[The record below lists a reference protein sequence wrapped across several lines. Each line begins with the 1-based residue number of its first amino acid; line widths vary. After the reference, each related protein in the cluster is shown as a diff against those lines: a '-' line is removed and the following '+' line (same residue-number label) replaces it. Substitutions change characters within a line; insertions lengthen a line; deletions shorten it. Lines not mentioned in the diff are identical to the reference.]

1 MDSAEN
7 RAEVLTSGTRDTTP
21 VTSAQAPDLTDG
33 RDQIR
38 APLDQ
43 NQMLLTA
50 DPESV
55 KAAREFTAETLRCWQ
70 LDALLD
76 EGVMIASEL
85 VTNAVRHGACA
96 GDLAPGKVGLSWQRH
111 IGRVICVVTDG
122 SKMPPVLM
130 AADMEAESGRGL
142 HVVDALA
149 AGWGWTMVGGAEKAV
164 WAILALP

>member
-1 MDSAEN
+1 
-7 RAEVLTSGTRDTTP
+7 
-21 VTSAQAPDLTDG
+21 VTSAKAPDLTDG
-33 RDQIR
+33 RDEMR

-43 NQMLLTA
+43 NQMLLAA

-70 LDALLD
+70 LDALMD

-85 VTNAVRHGACA
+85 VTNAVRHGACP
-96 GDLAPGKVGLSWQRH
+96 GGPGPGKVGLSWQRH

-130 AADMEAESGRGL
+130 RADMDAESGRGL

-149 AGWGWTMVGGAEKAV
+149 AGWGWTMVGAGEKAV
-164 WAILALP
+164 WAILPLP

>member
-1 MDSAEN
+1 
-7 RAEVLTSGTRDTTP
+7 

-70 LDALLD
+70 LDELMD

-96 GDLAPGKVGLSWQRH
+96 GGPASGKVGLSWQRH
-111 IGRVICVVTDG
+111 VGRVICVVTDG
-122 SKMPPVLM
+122 STMPPVLM
-130 AADMEAESGRGL
+130 AADMDAESGRGL